1 MLANENKASMSK
13 LTNGPILISSQPLE
27 AINSSQTS
35 YASGLGTKAN
45 NAIKSLMVKSN
56 ASSNP
61 VHRETSAKKPRY
73 RQPTK
78 EMTMSQGIDKAN
90 VETITSSQ
98 NQ

>member
-35 YASGLGTKAN
+35 YASGLGTKDN

-56 ASSNP
+56 
-61 VHRETSAKKPRY
+61 T
-73 RQPTK
+73 
-78 EMTMSQGIDKAN
+78 
-90 VETITSSQ
+90 
-98 NQ
+98 